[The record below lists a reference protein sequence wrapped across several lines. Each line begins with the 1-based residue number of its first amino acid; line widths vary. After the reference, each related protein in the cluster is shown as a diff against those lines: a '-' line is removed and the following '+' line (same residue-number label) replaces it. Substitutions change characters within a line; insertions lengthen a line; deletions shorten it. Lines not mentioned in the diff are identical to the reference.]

1 MIDVTQL
8 SREERAL
15 YNPAFTGL
23 VVCRAVQGYEG
34 QYGQACPVVVAVLS
48 AVMAMQPS
56 VRASLPR
63 STRSGL
69 TRWLEESK
77 HMRVLMAQ
85 NAGAVSAVIRP
96 GLLLALQTGMLT
108 SNDTLALSLRPKGLT
123 SSVHG
128 ATEES
133 TAIQKASHMLG
144 RWLPS
149 TGSLSTVM
157 SLLGVRP

>member
-1 MIDVTQL
+1 MIDVTEL

-34 QYGQACPVVVAVLS
+34 RYGQSCPVVVAMLS
-48 AVMAMQPS
+48 AVMAVQPL
-56 VRASLPR
+56 VRTSLPR
-63 STRSGL
+63 STNSGL
-69 TRWLEESK
+69 TRWLEENK
-77 HMRVLMAQ
+77 QVRALMAQ
-85 NAGAVSAVIRP
+85 NAGTVSAVIRP
-96 GLLLALQTGMLT
+96 GLLLALQTGMLA
-108 SNDTLALSLRPKGLT
+108 SNDALALSLRPRALKT
-123 SSVHG
+123 SVRG
-128 ATEES
+128 ATDES
-133 TAIQKASHMLG
+133 TAIQKAAHLLG